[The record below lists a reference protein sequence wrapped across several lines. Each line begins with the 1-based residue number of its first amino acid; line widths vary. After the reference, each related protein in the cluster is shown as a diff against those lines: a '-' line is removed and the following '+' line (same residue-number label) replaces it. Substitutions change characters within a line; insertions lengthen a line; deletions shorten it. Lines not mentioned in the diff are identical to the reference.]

1 LESVEVKKVA
11 DMDGQGWMGGST
23 PGTAISCGLKMES
36 SRPEIV
42 DKFSLFRALLTRFK
56 VKGISR

>member
-1 LESVEVKKVA
+1 MA